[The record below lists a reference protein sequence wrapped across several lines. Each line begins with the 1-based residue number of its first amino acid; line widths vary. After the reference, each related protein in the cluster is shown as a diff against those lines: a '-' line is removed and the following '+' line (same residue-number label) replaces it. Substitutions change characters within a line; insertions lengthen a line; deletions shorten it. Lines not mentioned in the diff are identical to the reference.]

1 MRLRMLLPACW
12 LPALAVAA
20 LGFGDLAFA
29 DTAGTAALDRIAYAV
44 DGAESSHGKDA
55 GMWRQN
61 LAGPQG
67 PMQVGQKAAL
77 DVGSGD
83 RFDVVENRA
92 IGRAYLSLLYR
103 RYGNWSDAITAY
115 NWGMGNLDS
124 WIRSGRRSE
133 KLLPAVAMYLRRVL
147 NDSGICQSS
156 QKPVR
161 DCIEPFYR
169 DDLRARR
176 YPDLILPGLEESGRP
191 LPILLASGR
200 PISGMAQSGRLLA
213 GLRQSGRLLPHIGA
227 KSR

>member
-92 IGRAYLSLLYR
+92 IGRALFVPALS
-103 RYGNWSDAITAY
+103 A
-115 NWGMGNLDS
+115 
-124 WIRSGRRSE
+124 
-133 KLLPAVAMYLRRVL
+133 
-147 NDSGICQSS
+147 
-156 QKPVR
+156 
-161 DCIEPFYR
+161 
-169 DDLRARR
+169 
-176 YPDLILPGLEESGRP
+176 
-191 LPILLASGR
+191 
-200 PISGMAQSGRLLA
+200 
-213 GLRQSGRLLPHIGA
+213 LRQLVGCDYGLQLGHG
-227 KSR
+227 